1 MMLGALASTVPATA
15 AVATVNGRGPGRAL
29 PAPGMPELPLRQGAV
44 PLPPPEETRSEVE
57 RHVQSLAQGRPEA
70 VAEVVQAWLREE

>member
-1 MMLGALASTVPATA
+1 MTPAPGRAALASAGLPEIA
-15 AVATVNGRGPGRAL
+15 A
-29 PAPGMPELPLRQGAV
+29 RQSAAA
-44 PLPPPEETRSEVE
+44 LPPPEENRSEVE